1 MVSLIN
7 RVGSSHTVTVV
18 LREMRDG
25 DRARQVPVETGRVT
39 VYGRLQESSTE
50 DITAAAA
57 AGETGVLTIKNFIC
71 SRFPGDDLSQVI
83 DGDGVLYNVVGEPK
97 RHRGSRA
104 TARDVV
110 RLREAG
116 VVRGGRDG

>member
-1 MVSLIN
+1 MSLIN

-39 VYGRLQESSTE
+39 VYGRLQESSSE

-57 AGETGVLTIKNFIC
+57 AGEIGVMTVKNFIC
-71 SRFPGDDLSQVI
+71 PRFPGDDLSQVI